1 MVCGCLNNKLCDK
14 TINIICCNEYSFTTE
29 AYYDDSEK
37 PIELGEGDY
46 IQFAVKTKSNPNK
59 YLIRKILTKDDYD
72 TNKNLVVKLNPSDT
86 NLDVFNGYVYD
97 CSIGFADG
105 TFYTYLQG
113 NLNILPSVGK
123 PIEIDPLIVDVP
135 NIDETKTDIPSE
147 SDGEVLNG

>member
-1 MVCGCLNNKLCDK
+1 M
-14 TINIICCNEYSFTTE
+14 
-29 AYYDDSEK
+29 
-37 PIELGEGDY
+37 
-46 IQFAVKTKSNPNK
+46 
-59 YLIRKILTKDDYD
+59 
-72 TNKNLVVKLNPSDT
+72 
-86 NLDVFNGYVYD
+86 FNGYVYD

-135 NIDETKTDIPSE
+135 NIDETETDIPSE